1 MFSGKKVHVF
11 PLKCWPLFLRHVSVN
26 GDGGEV
32 LLQQQLGQ
40 SHAALHALHKDDY
53 LHNTTAVTQP
63 PQRMPLP
70 PPPPP
75 FFSHLATSLWQKNT
89 MKNKHKNSNYT
100 QTTRIHV
107 WNRRESFISL
117 KNTRITHAVCQ
128 LFVYLAATQCLTLQ
142 YSGQANYIKIKKQ
155 TTYFAVCFSHTWL
168 WNRVNTVNVV
178 WTGSPKQGYNNAK
191 FDRPWLN
198 SIWEKAHSTVK
209 SENVNDLP
217 RDQIYIVRENHN
229 KDFDI
234 SGHSTDLPSTNHYI
248 NFFFFFFMQVKKA
261 ALMAISGPL
270 TVSG

>member
-1 MFSGKKVHVF
+1 MLTSLPASCVCEWRWRGSSA
-11 PLKCWPLFLRHVSVN
+11 P
-26 GDGGEV
+26 
-32 LLQQQLGQ
+32 
-40 SHAALHALHKDDY
+40 AAAGPEPCSAARSSQRWLPAQHHSCYTTTSKD
-53 LHNTTAVTQP
+53 A
-63 PQRMPLP
+63 P
-70 PPPPP
+70 PPHP

-107 WNRRESFISL
+107 RNRRESFISL

-234 SGHSTDLPSTNHYI
+234 SGHSTDLPSTNRYI
-248 NFFFFFFMQVKKA
+248 NFFFFILCKSKKR
-261 ALMAISGPL
+261 P
-270 TVSG
+270 